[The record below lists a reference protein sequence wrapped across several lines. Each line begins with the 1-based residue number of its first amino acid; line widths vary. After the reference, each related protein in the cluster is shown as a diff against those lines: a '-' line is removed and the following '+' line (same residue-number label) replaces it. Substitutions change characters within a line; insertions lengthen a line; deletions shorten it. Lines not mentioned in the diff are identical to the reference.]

1 MSSRIKI
8 LLWLYAAGVL
18 VMLPI
23 QLDLR
28 LANCIE
34 PDDCHFSIIKTLAWP
49 LTWPLSWGVVT
60 AGLTPQ
66 GMLISAMLLIIL
78 FLVGAAL
85 DRAASVVDIKRRV
98 KILLALYAVG
108 FLVTLPYQVGIWLAS
123 CASPGACYVGLV
135 KGTVW
140 SLLWPLNWGSV
151 TSELFHQR
159 TIVGIALIFAV
170 LILFAEEFH
179 RAIALWAAN
188 RAAHLETDESRSVS
202 PSELAIAGLALI
214 ALLAAE
220 WTLTSISP
228 GTNYGNGDGK
238 LFQSIVLA
246 ALKFGGHFQVTSI
259 NPLQGVGSQLLP
271 LNAWANPAYW
281 PFAIFNT
288 QFAPDISGVMALA
301 CFSVACYV
309 MARCFDLPTLPS
321 IISAQLSVV
330 LFAPAVI
337 VFGFASVFY
346 INPGWAV
353 VCAPHL
359 LALGILSRLEPGRT
373 LKFFL
378 ATSGIFLLLLFSLY
392 CDPLWTMISGI
403 SLAVPFTVVAL
414 SPLTVRGIL
423 VRCATLGCCIALLF
437 FSGVLEYEY
446 TLSKYMA
453 RVQFSE
459 LLSRPPSLSLAS
471 FLFSQ
476 PVAVLYYGI
485 CWLGWFPG
493 VLLLRARRRV
503 LVVASVVS
511 FAFLFAYT
519 AAFLLLPGNWWLP
532 LPIYVEHGL
541 FPLFTTAAIA
551 GLWCGLRAVVSSPA
565 LVFKKR
571 EPNGTLA
578 ERKYLAPRLSPVYRL
593 FDRLRSGPRS
603 KSSGKG
609 VLVALLGIVIIPA
622 ASLLIANRA
631 HLTAEAMYQPWPSE
645 PELGQFF
652 ADNIGLDV
660 GQKFHGSITFWATG
674 EDDALSMNSL
684 WMRSIPT
691 ANEYSQLVTLQA
703 LYLNSA
709 LFKKDVSQ
717 DLNRFSPWISS
728 GGSYEVLFKTLQAL
742 GVRYI
747 VGHDPFPAADERH
760 FSSSKLPRRSTL
772 GERGDWQIYE
782 LADPNLGNYSPT
794 EIIQKEAAAEI
805 VATLG
810 TSTFDFRRQAVLGT
824 ATKPLVPARDVQ
836 LTLIR
841 GGLHVSGRSDGT
853 SLVLL
858 PQQFSHCLRAHT
870 AGVTLV
876 RANLI
881 MTGIIFSG
889 GIDTDITFDYGIF
902 SPGCRRADL
911 KDMDRLG
918 LVTAFFNQPKASD

>member
-1 MSSRIKI
+1 MSTHIKI
-8 LLWLYAAGVL
+8 LLWLYTAGVL
-18 VMLPI
+18 ITLPI
-23 QLDLR
+23 QVDLR
-28 LANCIE
+28 LANCVE
-34 PDDCHFSIIKTLAWP
+34 PGDCHFSVIKTVAWS

-60 AGLTPQ
+60 AGLSPQ
-66 GMLISAMLLIIL
+66 AILISTLLLIML

-85 DRAASVVDIKRRV
+85 GRAASVVDIKSRV
-98 KILLALYAVG
+98 KILLALYAAG
-108 FLVTLPYQVGIWLAS
+108 FLITLPYQFGIWLAS

-140 SLLWPLNWGSV
+140 SLLWPLNWGAV
-151 TSELFHQR
+151 TAELLHQE
-159 TIVGIALIFAV
+159 TILVITLIFVV
-170 LILFAEEFH
+170 LVLFAEEFH
-179 RAIALWAAN
+179 RIITVRATNKGAGPEIEESRLASPSKAAIA
-188 RAAHLETDESRSVS
+188 T
-202 PSELAIAGLALI
+202 LALVALI
-214 ALLAAE
+214 AAE
-220 WTLTSISP
+220 WMLTSISP

-246 ALKFGGHFQVTSI
+246 ALKFGGHFQVTNI
-259 NPLQGVGSQLLP
+259 NPIQGIGSQLLP

-281 PFAIFNT
+281 PFALFNT
-288 QFAPDISGVMALA
+288 QFAPDISGLIALA
-301 CFSVACYV
+301 CFAVACYV
-309 MARCFDLPTLPS
+309 MARCFDLPVVPS
-321 IISAQLSVV
+321 IISAQLSIV

-373 LKFFL
+373 LRFIL
-378 ATSGIFLLLLFSLY
+378 ATSGLFLLLLFSLY

-403 SLAVPFTVVAL
+403 SWLVPFTVVAL

-423 VRCATLGCCIALLF
+423 VRCAALGCCIALLF

-453 RVQFSE
+453 RVQLSE

-485 CWLGWFPG
+485 CLLGWFPG
-493 VLLLRARRRV
+493 FLLLRDRRRV

-519 AAFLLLPGNWWLP
+519 VAFLLLPGNWWLP
-532 LPIYVEHGL
+532 LPIYVEHSL

-551 GLWCGLRAVVSSPA
+551 GLWGGIRAVVSSTPFA
-565 LVFKKR
+565 FKR
-571 EPNGTLA
+571 GEANGTLA
-578 ERKYLAPRLSPVYRL
+578 GRKHLARRLSLLYRS
-593 FDRLRSGPRS
+593 FDVLRSGLRS
-603 KSSGKG
+603 KSGGKG
-609 VLVALLGIVIIPA
+609 ILAALLGVALIPA
-622 ASLLIANRA
+622 TSLLIANRA
-631 HLTAEAMYQPWPSE
+631 HLTAEAMYQPWPHE

-652 ADNIGLDV
+652 TNNIGLDV
-660 GQKFHGSITFWATG
+660 GPKFRGSITYWATG

-747 VGHDPFPAADERH
+747 VGHDPFPAAEERH
-760 FSSSKLPRRSTL
+760 FSSSKLPRRSTF
-772 GERGDWQIYE
+772 GQSGDWQIYE
-782 LADPNLGNYSPT
+782 LPDPNLGNYSPT

-824 ATKPLVPARDVQ
+824 ATKPLVPARDMQ
-836 LTLIR
+836 LSLIR
-841 GGLHVSGRSDGT
+841 GGLHVSGRSAGT

-858 PQQFSHCLRAHT
+858 PQQFSHCLRAHA

-881 MTGIIFSG
+881 MTGIMFSG
-889 GIDTDITFDYGIF
+889 GIDTDVTFDYGIF

-918 LVTAFFNQPKASD
+918 LVAAFFNQPKTSD